1 MRFQASR
8 VTTLTLSHRELRAHH
23 NQPPN
28 SNKTH
33 PTPPPNPTTPTMAPS
48 TSKRLKSLKISR
60 HFIIGNTAV
69 QLPHPSFPDPPEGH
83 SKGWKVYVRPLP
95 NGPDISTWLKKVQFK
110 LHHTYADASR
120 TIEAPGPFEISETGY
135 GEFGVEIRLYF
146 PPESGEKAQYREHYL
161 VLGHYGS
168 EEQQELQKRENFIVA
183 ERVETVEFNEP
194 TGEFYKTLTNE
205 EQFAWLKTKKGRG
218 KGKKP
223 EMVFQGD
230 VPPSAHLPDKP
241 VGEALMKGGEPGKG
255 GVWSSQYEK
264 QLVSQLDASEKQLS
278 RMIEEEKAAAEK
290 RKARLVELGKKIDAK
305 G

>member
-1 MRFQASR
+1 
-8 VTTLTLSHRELRAHH
+8 
-23 NQPPN
+23 
-28 SNKTH
+28 
-33 PTPPPNPTTPTMAPS
+33 MAPS
-48 TSKRLKSLKISR
+48 TSKRLKSLKLSR
-60 HFIIGNTAV
+60 HFLIGNTAV
-69 QLPHPSFPDPPEGH
+69 QLPHPSFPNPPEGH

-161 VLGHYGS
+161 VLGQYGS
-168 EEQQELQKRENFIVA
+168 EEQQERQKRENFIVA
-183 ERVETVEFNEP
+183 ERVETIEFNEP
-194 TGEFYKTLTNE
+194 TADFFKNLTSE
-205 EQFAWLKTKKGRG
+205 EQYAWLKTKKGRG

-230 VPPSAHLPDKP
+230 VPPSAQLPEKAVGGP
-241 VGEALMKGGEPGKG
+241 VGDAIKGMEAGKG
-255 GVWSSQYEK
+255 GVWSAQYER
-264 QLVSQLDASEKQLS
+264 QLVSQLEASEKQLA
-278 RMIEEEKAAAEK
+278 RMIDEEKSAVEA
-290 RKARLVELGKKIDAK
+290 RKARMAELGRKIDAK